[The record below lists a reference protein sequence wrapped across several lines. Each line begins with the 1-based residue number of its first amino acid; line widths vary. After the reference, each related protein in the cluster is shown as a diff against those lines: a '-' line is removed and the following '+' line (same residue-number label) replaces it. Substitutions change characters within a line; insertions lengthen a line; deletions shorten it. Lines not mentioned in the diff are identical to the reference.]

1 MISKVSL
8 DEVSVFGHGV
18 TRPETVL
25 VLGERVFVSDGSDAA
40 ISEVLPDGSIRKMGY
55 CPGETNGLSA
65 LNSHTA
71 VFTVFDKNHV
81 STIDLETEEVKMLAD
96 SVEGRPLTF
105 PNFPLAAP
113 DGTVWVSCTT
123 QQVNPLVTIAH
134 RLADGYI
141 VRIGTDGSTKVVA
154 QDIAFA
160 NCMAFGAEAGSIFVV
175 RTTLSDIAQFETDAD
190 GGLTFVQRYGPPLG
204 GRRDDEIGDEFMEAP
219 FNPELFA
226 RWALAD
232 GCGFDAEG
240 NLWVTLMSANRIVAI
255 TPSGEV
261 VTVLDDP
268 DGKIMQAPASLA
280 WGGPDLK
287 DLYIGS
293 IASPYIL
300 KTRSPTAGLALWHNN
315 VEEAKGAAE

>member
-1 MISKVSL
+1 M
-8 DEVSVFGHGV
+8 
-18 TRPETVL
+18 
-25 VLGERVFVSDGSDAA
+25 
-40 ISEVLPDGSIRKMGY
+40 
-55 CPGETNGLSA
+55 SA
-65 LNSHTA
+65 LNAQTV

-81 STIDLETEEVKMLAD
+81 STIDLETEEVKLLAD
-96 SVEGRPLTF
+96 SAEGRPLTF

-123 QQVNPLVTIAH
+123 RQVNPLATIAH
-134 RLADGYI
+134 RIADGYI
-141 VRIGTDGSTKVVA
+141 VRIGTDDSTKVVA
-154 QDIAFA
+154 ENIAFA
-160 NCMAFGAEAGSIFVV
+160 NCMVFGTDARSIFVV
-175 RTTLSDIAQFETDAD
+175 RTTLSDIAQFETNAEE
-190 GGLTFVQRYGPPLG
+190 GMTFVQRYGPSLG
-204 GRRDDEIGDEFMEAP
+204 GRRDDEVGDDFMEAP

-240 NLWVTLMSANRIVAI
+240 NLWVTLMSANRVVAI
-255 TPSGEV
+255 TPGGEV

-268 DGKIMQAPASLA
+268 DGKLMQAPASVA

-315 VEEAKGAAE
+315 LEGAKGVVE